1 MELAK
6 TLRPQHYGLNL
17 IEGRAGVVV
26 DPDGE
31 LVVRIAAGD
40 HTAARALLGRHLP
53 RILNLS
59 RRMLGNQAEAED
71 VAQEVFLRVWT
82 HAARWKPGA
91 AKFET
96 WLHRVA
102 INLCYDPLRKKRPA
116 PQQAP
121 VQNARPQIGGRFG
134 RGNTPPP
141 DQRAQDNQR
150 PAAPAPGPAAS
161 LFQSQVSAAVEAALD
176 ELPERQREAIVL
188 CHHQGLTNI
197 DAAEIMGVSVEALE
211 SLLARGRRA
220 LKERLKD
227 LRADVL
233 DTRGGA

>member
-6 TLRPQHYGLNL
+6 TLRPQHYDLNL
-17 IEGRAGVVV
+17 NKGRASVVV

-102 INLCYDPLRKKRPA
+102 INLCYDHLRKKRPTHLDA
-116 PQQAP
+116 IAEP
-121 VQNARPQIGGRFG
+121 V
-134 RGNTPPP
+134 
-141 DQRAQDNQR
+141 D
-150 PAAPAPGPAAS
+150 PAPGPAAS
-161 LFQSQVSAAVEAALD
+161 LFQSQVGAAVEAALD

-233 DTRGGA
+233 DTTGGA

>member
-6 TLRPQHYGLNL
+6 TLRYRHYGLDL
-17 IEGRAGVVV
+17 VDAGRAGVS

-40 HTAARALLGRHLP
+40 HDAARALLGRHLP

-59 RRMLGNQAEAED
+59 RRMLGSQSEAED

-82 HAARWKPGA
+82 HAERWKPGA

-102 INLCYDPLRKKRPA
+102 INLCYDQLRKKRTARLDAVPEPA
-116 PQQAP
+116 DP
-121 VQNARPQIGGRFG
+121 G
-134 RGNTPPP
+134 
-141 DQRAQDNQR
+141 
-150 PAAPAPGPAAS
+150 PGPAAA
-161 LFQSQVSAAVEAALD
+161 LFQAQLGAAVDAALNA
-176 ELPERQREAIVL
+176 LPERQKEAIVL
-188 CHHQGLTNI
+188 CHHQELSNI
-197 DAAEIMGVSVEALE
+197 DAAEVMGVSVEALE
-211 SLLARGRRA
+211 SLLSRGRRS
-220 LKERLKD
+220 LRERLRS

-233 DTRGGA
+233 DAKSGV

>member
-6 TLRPQHYGLNL
+6 TLCPQHYGLNL
-17 IEGRAGVVV
+17 SEGRAGVVV

-40 HTAARALLGRHLP
+40 HTAARALMGRHLP

-102 INLCYDPLRKKRPA
+102 INLCYDQLRKKRPTHLDA
-116 PQQAP
+116 IAEP
-121 VQNARPQIGGRFG
+121 V
-134 RGNTPPP
+134 
-141 DQRAQDNQR
+141 D
-150 PAAPAPGPAAS
+150 PAPGPAAS
-161 LFQSQVSAAVEAALD
+161 LFQSQVSAAVEAALE

-197 DAAEIMGVSVEALE
+197 DAAEVMGVSVEALE
-211 SLLARGRRA
+211 SLLSRGRRT
-220 LKERLKD
+220 LKERLKE

-233 DTRGGA
+233 DAKGGA

>member
-6 TLRPQHYGLNL
+6 PLRSHRYGLNL
-17 IEGRAGVVV
+17 FDVGQAGVVV

-40 HTAARALLGRHLP
+40 HAAARALLGRHLP

-59 RRMLGNQAEAED
+59 RRMLGSQAEAED

-82 HAARWKPGA
+82 HAGRWKPGA

-102 INLCYDPLRKKRPA
+102 INLCYDQLRKKRPA
-116 PQQAP
+116 NLDAVPEP
-121 VQNARPQIGGRFG
+121 V
-134 RGNTPPP
+134 
-141 DQRAQDNQR
+141 D
-150 PAAPAPGPAAS
+150 PAPGPAAQ
-161 LFQSQVSAAVEAALD
+161 LFQSQLGAAVDAALNA
-176 ELPERQREAIVL
+176 LPERQKEAIVL

-197 DAAEIMGVSVEALE
+197 DAAEIMSVSVEALE
-211 SLLARGRRA
+211 SLLARGRRSLREQ
-220 LKERLKD
+220 LKELK
-227 LRADVL
+227 ADAL
-233 DTRGGA
+233 DVKGGA

>member
-6 TLRPQHYGLNL
+6 TLRPQHYDLNL
-17 IEGRAGVVV
+17 IKGRASVVV

-102 INLCYDPLRKKRPA
+102 INLCYDHLRKKRPTHLDA
-116 PQQAP
+116 IAEP
-121 VQNARPQIGGRFG
+121 V
-134 RGNTPPP
+134 
-141 DQRAQDNQR
+141 D
-150 PAAPAPGPAAS
+150 PAPGPAAS
-161 LFQSQVSAAVEAALD
+161 LFQSQVSAAVEGALD

-233 DTRGGA
+233 DTTGGA

>member
-6 TLRPQHYGLNL
+6 TLRPQHYDLNL
-17 IEGRAGVVV
+17 NKGRASVVV

-102 INLCYDPLRKKRPA
+102 INLCYDHLRKKRPTHLDA
-116 PQQAP
+116 IAEP
-121 VQNARPQIGGRFG
+121 V
-134 RGNTPPP
+134 
-141 DQRAQDNQR
+141 D
-150 PAAPAPGPAAS
+150 PAPGPAAS

-197 DAAEIMGVSVEALE
+197 DAAKIMGVSVEALE

-233 DTRGGA
+233 DTTGGA